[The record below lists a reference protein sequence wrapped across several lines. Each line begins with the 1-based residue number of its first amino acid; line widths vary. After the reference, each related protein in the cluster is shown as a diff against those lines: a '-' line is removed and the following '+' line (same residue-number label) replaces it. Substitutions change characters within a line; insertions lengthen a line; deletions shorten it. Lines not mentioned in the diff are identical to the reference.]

1 MHSDRELEM
10 VIEIQ
15 TSKANKWILKWS
27 FEFQLHFI
35 NIVFLWLWLCRF
47 SRLSCLLLL
56 LYYSKIVKIL
66 LFKHGVE
73 IIFRH
78 KGEKELRN

>member
-35 NIVFLWLWLCRF
+35 NIVFLWLWV
-47 SRLSCLLLL
+47 

-73 IIFRH
+73 MIFLH